1 MKDWLVG
8 LIAGVI
14 IGGLIVFIFLSKS
27 TYTDQEIL
35 ITVTKWEKKLV
46 DNPVPCYIPSPA
58 ETVLIA
64 DTTKFGDLPVCYMR
78 KEEKIPF
85 SVNDSNFALPFA
97 VKTHYK
103 GWIRDMSIE
112 TYETEFL
119 YEVKMRKS
127 VDWKWCFLAFAVG
140 ALSMRAVDA
149 IAD

>member
-14 IGGLIVFIFLSKS
+14 IGCLIMFCLLAKS
-27 TYTDQEIL
+27 TYVDPIVIKT
-35 ITVTKWEKKLV
+35 TKWETKLV
-46 DNPVPCYIPSPA
+46 DNPYPVYIT
-58 ETVLIA
+58 ET
-64 DTTKFGDLPVCYMR
+64 DTVAIHDTVQFGDLPVCYMR
-78 KEEKIPF
+78 KEEEIPF

-119 YEVKMRKS
+119 YEVKMRKQ
-127 VDWKWCFLAFAVG
+127 VDWKWCLVSFPVG

-149 IAD
+149 LAD